1 MSSVFLR
8 SSSKPASRKRRS
20 VESMLEELA
29 NKVDYGFGPKP
40 KTVHSFWKRL
50 KREMPS
56 RSITW
61 NSPRSKRNIPE
72 HLANLGPQDFEN
84 ELEEMF
90 HPEVEHLHQRTVR
103 ETRIEAFG
111 QEAYEMIM
119 ESQPEFFHRVRRA
132 AKHQTLSRRKRSTE
146 AELLEMSMSGSVEA
160 TVTAVTDTS
169 VTFSPPELPAGDY
182 NVIVVVAGAGHADAA
197 GSVLTSQALA
207 DTITPSQ
214 GSIYGG
220 QTVVIAGNGFSG
232 KTEDTSVAAGTES
245 CQVEAVTAA
254 SVTCVTPA
262 GADGS
267 VDFVVTSGGVEFPA
281 VSFTYDSAT
290 ATPTVATVTPASGT
304 GAQSLTID
312 GDNFGS
318 SPVVTVGATD
328 CVVTASTSSSISC
341 DLPAVAGGD
350 YAVVVL
356 APEFGLS
363 NSDVTYES
371 ELTASSMS
379 PLTGSF
385 GGGSLLTITGTGFD
399 TETDPT
405 VTVCSADCAVESV
418 TDTEIQCRTPANSGS
433 VTEDCAVSVSQASGK
448 SVDLADSFTYD
459 DSLTPQVASVSPQ
472 RGGTGGG
479 TSITITGTGFAAS
492 GNKVMIDGSECDI
505 TSESETSITC
515 LTNSHDGC
523 IEVAVTVEV
532 PGAGYG
538 QVPDD
543 GSANFYYIDRWNSI
557 WTWGGTGTPLVDEFI
572 VITAGQTILLDTST
586 PILAFVLI
594 DGGKLMYDREADG
607 LNLQSK
613 YILIINGG
621 ALEIGTEDEPYLNQ
635 ASITMH
641 GNVR

>member
-1 MSSVFLR
+1 
-8 SSSKPASRKRRS
+8 
-20 VESMLEELA
+20 MLEELA
-29 NKVDYGFGPKP
+29 SKVDYGFGPKP

-61 NSPRSKRNIPE
+61 NSPRSKRNIPD
-72 HLANLGPQDFEN
+72 HLANLGPEDFEN
-84 ELEEMF
+84 ELEERF

-111 QEAYEMIM
+111 QEAYELIM

-132 AKHQTLSRRKRSTE
+132 AKHQALSRRKRSTE

-169 VTFSPPELPAGDY
+169 VTFTPPELPAGDY
-182 NVIVVVAGAGHADAA
+182 NVIVVVAGAGHADAT
-197 GSVLTSQALA
+197 GSVVSSQALA

-214 GSIYGG
+214 GSIHGG

-232 KTEDTSVAAGTES
+232 ITKDTSVAAGTES

-405 VTVCSADCAVESV
+405 VTVCSADCAVVSV

-459 DSLTPQVASVSPQ
+459 DSLTPQVSSVSPQ

-505 TSESETSITC
+505 TAESESSITC

-523 IEVAVTVEV
+523 IDVAVTVEV

-543 GSANFYYIDRWNSI
+543 GSADFYYIDRWNSI
-557 WTWGGTGTPLVDEFI
+557 WTWGGTETPQVDEFI

-586 PILAFVLI
+586 PILAFLLI

>member
-1 MSSVFLR
+1 
-8 SSSKPASRKRRS
+8 
-20 VESMLEELA
+20 MLEELA

-56 RSITW
+56 RSISW
-61 NSPRSKRNIPE
+61 NSPRSKRNIPD
-72 HLANLGPQDFEN
+72 HLANLGPEDFEN

-111 QEAYEMIM
+111 QEAYELIM

-132 AKHQTLSRRKRSTE
+132 AKHQSLSRRKRSTE

-169 VTFSPPELPAGDY
+169 VTFTPPELPAGDY
-182 NVIVVVAGAGHADAA
+182 NVIVVVAGAGHADAS
-197 GSVLTSQALA
+197 GSVVTSQALA

-214 GSIYGG
+214 GSIHGG

-232 KTEDTSVAAGTES
+232 SLTDTSVAVGTES
-245 CQVEAVTAA
+245 CQVTDVTAA
-254 SVTCVTPA
+254 SVTCITPA

-281 VSFTYDSAT
+281 VSFTYDT
-290 ATPTVATVTPASGT
+290 AASSPAVTTVTPASGT

-312 GDNFGS
+312 GGNFGS
-318 SPVVTVGATD
+318 SPVVTVGDTECA
-328 CVVTASTSSSISC
+328 VTASTSATISC

-350 YAVVVL
+350 YDVVVL
-356 APEFGLS
+356 ATEFGLS

-371 ELTASSMS
+371 ELTASSMA

-399 TETDPT
+399 TETNPT
-405 VTVCSADCAVESV
+405 VTVCSADCTVESV
-418 TDTEIQCRTPANSGS
+418 TDTEIQCRAPANSGS
-433 VTEDCAVSVSQASGK
+433 ATEDCAVSVSQASGK

-479 TSITITGTGFAAS
+479 TSITITGTGFATS

-523 IEVAVTVEV
+523 IDVAVTVEV

-557 WTWGGTGTPLVDEFI
+557 WTWGGTETPQVDEFI
-572 VITAGQTILLDTST
+572 VITPGQTILLDTST
-586 PILAFVLI
+586 PILAFLLI

-607 LNLQSK
+607 LDLQSK

>member
-1 MSSVFLR
+1 MFSVFLR
-8 SSSKPASRKRRS
+8 SSSMPASRKRRS

-29 NKVDYGFGPKP
+29 SKVDFGFGPKP

-56 RSITW
+56 RSISW
-61 NSPRSKRNIPE
+61 NSPRSKRNIPD
-72 HLANLGPQDFEN
+72 HLANLGPKDFEN

-111 QEAYEMIM
+111 QEAYELIM

-169 VTFSPPELPAGDY
+169 VTFTPPELPAGDY
-182 NVIVVVAGAGHADAA
+182 NVIVVVAGAGHADAT
-197 GSVLTSQALA
+197 GSVVSSQALA

-214 GSIYGG
+214 GSIHGG

-232 KTEDTSVAAGTES
+232 ITKDTSVAAGTES

-254 SVTCVTPA
+254 TVTCITPA
-262 GADGS
+262 GAEGS

-281 VSFTYDSAT
+281 VSFTYDT
-290 ATPTVATVTPASGT
+290 AAGTPAVATVAPASGT

-312 GDNFGS
+312 GANFGA
-318 SPVVTVGATD
+318 SPVVTVGATE
-328 CVVTASTSSSISC
+328 CLVTASTSASISC
-341 DLPAVAGGD
+341 DLPAVPGGD
-350 YAVVVL
+350 YDVVVL
-356 APEFGLS
+356 ATEFGLS
-363 NSDVTYES
+363 NSDVSYES
-371 ELTASSMS
+371 ELTASSMA

-385 GGGSLLTITGTGFD
+385 GGGTLLTITGTGFD
-399 TETDPT
+399 TETNPT
-405 VTVCSADCAVESV
+405 VTVCSADCTVESV

-433 VTEDCAVSVSQASGK
+433 GTEDCAVSVAQASGK
-448 SVDLADSFTYD
+448 SVDLADPFSYD

-479 TSITITGTGFAAS
+479 TSITITGTGFAAT

-523 IEVAVTVEV
+523 IDVAVTVEV

-586 PILAFVLI
+586 PILAFLLI

-607 LNLQSK
+607 LDLQSK